1 MYRVKA
7 ANGVSL
13 LIIKRNIPESK
24 TKIVKSK
31 TYLYFCVL
39 TIAVF
44 FQYIT
49 YGTSLQ
55 SITVIWDEIMV
66 LLLCL
71 LVILNKFLNADLK
84 FKGSPFDKYIISLIL
99 VAIISIIINGA
110 ELMPAILGLKNYF
123 LYILLFYAILNI
135 KMEKRDIY
143 LIIKIIIFCF
153 LIQIPIIVLQ
163 ILNTLNEGSKINV
176 DSLYGSFPGANNLS
190 YAALFV
196 VFLYLGI
203 KKFNLTGLYNKI
215 IFFALVTILILGQ
228 GRLAF
233 LLFPITLFYLL
244 IKNRYNLELRK
255 FIRILVI
262 LVIMFILYA
271 VIISVDTLKQ
281 IDIYYHFTEVEFDVY
296 SGSQRFLYYP
306 YVYKLLSSGG
316 FKNLFFGLGVGQLGS
331 YSAFK
336 YMTPFTRILAN
347 LWGQVD
353 LGFDPGVSSEI
364 IPIWGELGFVGIII
378 YLLLLF
384 KIFGFAIKSYKL
396 FDDDLIRSLSAGLIA
411 GSLLMIV
418 GSFFAQVFE
427 IQVISYPFWLIS
439 ALLIKAIKL
448 RQQQNI

>member
-1 MYRVKA
+1 M
-7 ANGVSL
+7 
-13 LIIKRNIPESK
+13 IQKRNIPESK
-24 TKIVKSK
+24 IKIEKSR

-39 TIAVF
+39 TIVVF

-55 SITVIWDEIMV
+55 SISVIWDEMMV
-66 LLLCL
+66 ILLCL

-84 FKGSPFDKYIISLIL
+84 FKRSPFDKYIISLIL
-99 VAIISIIINGA
+99 VAIISIVINGA
-110 ELMPAILGLKNYF
+110 ELMPAIFGLKNYF

-135 KMEKRDIY
+135 KMEKRDIF
-143 LIIKIIIFCF
+143 LIIKTIIFCF
-153 LIQIPIIVLQ
+153 LIQIPIIALQ
-163 ILNTLNEGSKINV
+163 ILKAGSGINV
-176 DSLYGSFPGANNLS
+176 DSTYGSFPGANNLS
-190 YAALFV
+190 YAALFA

-203 KKFNLTGLYNKI
+203 KKFNLTELSSKI
-215 IFFALVTILILGQ
+215 IFFTLVAILILGQ

-233 LLFPITLFYLL
+233 ILFPIILFYLL
-244 IKNRYNLELRK
+244 IKNRYNLKIKK
-255 FIRILVI
+255 FIRLLVI
-262 LVIMFILYA
+262 LVIIFLLYA
-271 VIISVDTLKQ
+271 VIISGDTLKQ
-281 IDIYYHFTEVEFDVY
+281 INIYSHFTEVEFNVH

-306 YVYKLLSSGG
+306 YVFKLLSRGG

-347 LWGQVD
+347 YWGQVD

-364 IPIWGELGFVGIII
+364 IPIWGELGFVGIIFF
-378 YLLLLF
+378 LLLLF
-384 KIFGFAIKSYKL
+384 KIFKFAIKSYKL

-448 RQQQNI
+448 KQQEKSSV